1 MKLETLPLFRRQA
14 SNILAS
20 LHCTAGGIARAVPAR
35 MRRLLVFALV
45 LLPALPALAGGR
57 TFAVTTLATRGT
69 LKLKSGESSVTVK
82 SKIGLKLS
90 FSTTGTT
97 GSYLLLS
104 AAKNAAGTDYLY
116 RGAGK
121 GYYYA
126 SSPIGEGFQ
135 IK

>member
-1 MKLETLPLFRRQA
+1 
-14 SNILAS
+14 
-20 LHCTAGGIARAVPAR
+20 
-35 MRRLLVFALV
+35 MRRFLVFALV

-57 TFAVTTLATRGT
+57 TFAVTTLAQRGK
-69 LKLKSGESSVTVK
+69 LKLNKGETSVTVK
-82 SKIGLKLS
+82 SNIGLKLS

-97 GSYLLLS
+97 GSYLLLP
-104 AAKNAAGTDYLY
+104 AVKNSAGTSYLY
-116 RGAGK
+116 RDAGK